1 MDLVTIQWLAGLAAI
16 LAAGVVLG
24 RVVYVVGG
32 WLIDMLDD
40 SIEHGN
46 DE

>member
-1 MDLVTIQWLAGLAAI
+1 MTTILWLSAIVGI

-32 WLIDMLDD
+32 FILDMLDD
-40 SIEHGN
+40 SIEHGD

>member
-1 MDLVTIQWLAGLAAI
+1 MIMIQWLLTVALI

-24 RVVYVVGG
+24 RVVYIVGG

-40 SIEHGN
+40 SIEHG
-46 DE
+46 DD